1 MFFLCGAASLSRR
14 NAHTVFLLI
23 FRDDYEDT
31 ASEIDEILRLRTL
44 KIAPYLP
51 RQTIIKKVYLMQI
64 WNRIHGDRR
73 RSSMEY
79 KAVPFEK
86 RIKENIKNYAME
98 NLYPVDSLR
107 EHLKALAAITGAE
120 LLLTDRHG
128 EKVVSVGN
136 FAGFIPDVIG
146 KPGKKIRIHNRTI
159 AHLYVRMD
167 HVEPGRVQA
176 VEKMLDAEVKMFSC
190 LGEEAYKH
198 REYAIYMD
206 ELEEKLEEKHIKTAE
221 GEKEDALTGVF
232 HKFYFEER
240 MQIIDRSEVVPVAVI
255 NANINDWKYVNDHFG
270 DEESDRLI
278 KTIAGILKKEAKADY
293 VIGRVDGDVF
303 IVLIPMA
310 DDGEAEAYCE
320 RVQTACL
327 NFDDE
332 ILAPSVACGIVYKT
346 NVEETIAD
354 KLPDAEYEMF
364 DNKFE
369 IKNAPGYRE
378 RLEKR
383 K

>member
-1 MFFLCGAASLSRR
+1 
-14 NAHTVFLLI
+14 
-23 FRDDYEDT
+23 
-31 ASEIDEILRLRTL
+31 
-44 KIAPYLP
+44 
-51 RQTIIKKVYLMQI
+51 
-64 WNRIHGDRR
+64 
-73 RSSMEY
+73 MEY

-98 NLYPVDSLR
+98 NLYPLDSLR
-107 EHLKALAAITGAE
+107 AHLKALAAITGAE

-128 EKVVSVGN
+128 EKVVSAGN
-136 FAGFIPDVIG
+136 FAGFTPDVVG
-146 KPGKKIRIHNRTI
+146 DPGKKIRVCNRTI
-159 AHLYVRMD
+159 AHLYVKMNG
-167 HVEPGRVQA
+167 VEAGKEKE
-176 VEKMLDAEVKMFSC
+176 VENMLDAEVKMFSC
-190 LGEEAYKH
+190 LGEESYRH

-206 ELEEKLEEKHIKTAE
+206 ELEDKLGERHTQTVD

-240 MQIIDRSEVVPVAVI
+240 MKVIDRSEVVPIAII
-255 NANINDWKYVNDHFG
+255 NANINDWKYVNDNFG

-278 KTIAGILKKEAKADY
+278 RTIAGILKKEAKPDY

-310 DDGEAEAYCE
+310 DEGEAEDYCQ
-320 RVQTACL
+320 RVQADCL
-327 NFDDE
+327 AFEDD
-332 ILAPSVACGIVYKT
+332 ILAPSVACGIVYKS
-346 NVEETIAD
+346 NVEEEIAD

-364 DNKFE
+364 NNKFE

-383 K
+383 